1 MHFIEALKGGLL
13 KKTLNVT
20 RGKPVLRFKNVK
32 DICEELDAKNG
43 DLFPTIP
50 PKDEF
55 RGLHIDSARVMSD
68 RTSMGNA
75 GNIRIKSEPEDSGFD
90 CNDGGYSDLDCNL
103 TLKQIQQTSKTKK
116 RKRSKSIDLNEKLEM
131 CSPVKQEY
139 SKLQANEENYDLL
152 EPLSNLKSKFS
163 KNAKAKT
170 KSKHMKN
177 CASTISQSAMI
188 TIKSEQIPSEQ
199 ELIQFNQ
206 VMPACERDVKVE
218 VPGPGCSDFQN
229 TSCFV
234 DDTCSVY
241 DNQVGYCGAVPTELP
256 MTAAECASM
265 NGWSIFPTVENQSCI
280 VYEPFCEDMEDDP
293 MPLQIVSNSGWDMV
307 EADDTE
313 MTSYECLGFWPALES
328 KIEGYITNSV
338 HPDLFIEAMPSVNAF
353 SCEDA
358 MLCQINSEAKDDLY
372 RCMEPVKGTN
382 ACISE
387 AYSRDDLPSNHGAS
401 ANSVSDCDLGSGSC
415 LVSVADHFPMSK
427 EEEKQSQLSAC
438 DDVKRSSSPGVNP
451 CKATDERTTAA
462 SGGYLKQQRPQRL
475 FPTRK
480 VHGIYWFIFTLI
492 IPWRLFII

>member
-1 MHFIEALKGGLL
+1 MHFIKALKGGLL

-55 RGLHIDSARVMSD
+55 RGLHIDSARVMSE
-68 RTSMGNA
+68 RTNMGNA
-75 GNIRIKSEPEDSGFD
+75 GIIRIKSEPEDSGFD
-90 CNDGGYSDLDCNL
+90 CNDEGYSDLDCNL

-116 RKRSKSIDLNEKLEM
+116 RKRSKSIDLSEKLET

-152 EPLSNLKSKFS
+152 EPLSNLKSKLS
-163 KNAKAKT
+163 KNAKAKI
-170 KSKHMKN
+170 KSKRMKN

-188 TIKSEQIPSEQ
+188 TIKSEQIPSE
-199 ELIQFNQ
+199 

-218 VPGPGCSDFQN
+218 VPEPGCSDFQN

-234 DDTCSVY
+234 DDTSLVY
-241 DNQVGYCGAVPTELP
+241 DNQVGYCGEVPTELP
-256 MTAAECASM
+256 MTAAERASM

-280 VYEPFCEDMEDDP
+280 VYEPFCEDMEYDP

-313 MTSYECLGFWPALES
+313 MTSYECLDFWPALES

-338 HPDLFIEAMPSVNAF
+338 HPDLFIEAMPSENAI
-353 SCEDA
+353 SSEDA
-358 MLCQINSEAKDDLY
+358 MLCQINSETKDDLY
-372 RCMEPVKGTN
+372 HCMEPVKGTN

-387 AYSRDDLPSNHGAS
+387 ANSTDDLPSNHGSS

-415 LVSVADHFPMSK
+415 LVSVADQFPMSK

-438 DDVKRSSSPGVNP
+438 DDVKISSSPGINS
-451 CKATDERTTAA
+451 CKATDERITAA

-480 VHGIYWFIFTLI
+480 VHGVYWFIFTLI
-492 IPWRLFII
+492 LPWRLFII